1 VIAQIIFPP
10 QFEPFQ
16 PYLSG
21 PYLKGLLGRYG
32 IESRVFDANVDF
44 FNWLVE
50 RQHVI
55 QPSRHDHYLADQA
68 GDALATLRRIPSDL
82 PRYRWAINVLDRY
95 LEMAGQPSGRL
106 GLTRFEIDDRYN
118 SEALRLWA
126 QSDGLFRA
134 YFAFAQERFAGEGD
148 TPCYLLSLVVMDQLG
163 PAVVLAQEI
172 RKCWPKARILVGGP
186 LVSRL
191 HRQLTA
197 TPWLRDL
204 FDAIVAGEAYS
215 SLPVLFGL
223 RHMEAYSGHVT
234 PVFDDCD
241 WGAYWSCRRVLPYLV
256 AHGCKWGKC
265 TFCSHHL
272 TYDGYRTSGMTRVL
286 EDLEYLAGAHDIEYV
301 SFCDEYLT
309 PSQLT
314 ELAEGIVERGL
325 VLAWSTFARP
335 EPAFKDAAWIQ
346 RLYAGGC
353 RMLMFGL
360 ESGSQR
366 VVSAMRKGTRVANFR
381 PILECCEA
389 AGIAIRY
396 DFMVGFPGET
406 REDVQASYDFIRDN
420 RDVIDTPFSSYS
432 VAAFELRSGVPVE
445 QDRQKYGI
453 AGAGRLRGDLDDQY
467 EYEVTAGL
475 SEAERAN
482 WRAQFI
488 RLGKEELAFDVIC
501 PQNKTHQLIFKDLF
515 DRGAFPLP
523 PTRLD
528 CETASQLTAKFAPDV
543 SITRQGDAVSISSLA
558 TGGAIEL
565 SGELSEAIDFLQV
578 GGLVSDAAA
587 LQEAW
592 DLDAFAR
599 FVSFLYRNDY
609 VLLDEV
615 RPSPAPGEPRRGPQ
629 VCMAN

>member
-1 VIAQIIFPP
+1 MIAQIIFPP

-21 PYLKGLLGRYG
+21 PYLKGLLARYG
-32 IESRVFDANVDF
+32 IASRVFDANVDF

-50 RQHVI
+50 REHAGGS
-55 QPSRHDHYLADQA
+55 SRQDHYLADHA
-68 GDALATLRRIPSDL
+68 GNALEMLRRTPSDL
-82 PRYRWAINVLDRY
+82 PGYRWAINVLDRY
-95 LEMAGQPSGRL
+95 LEMAGRPSGRL
-106 GLTRFEIDDRYN
+106 GLTRFEIHDRYN

-126 QSDGLFRA
+126 TSDSLFRA
-134 YFAFAQERFAGEGD
+134 YFTFAKERLAAPDEA
-148 TPCYLLSLVVMDQLG
+148 PCYLLSLVVMDQLG

-172 RKCWPKARILVGGP
+172 RKSWPKARIFIGGP

-197 TPWLRDL
+197 TPWLLDL
-204 FDAIVAGEAYS
+204 FDAIVPGEAYS
-215 SLPVLFGL
+215 SLPGLFGL
-223 RHMEAYSGHVT
+223 NGVEAYSGHVT

-241 WGAYWSCRRVLPYLV
+241 WDAYWSCRRVLPYLV

-272 TYDGYRTSGMTRVL
+272 TYEGYRSSGMTRVL
-286 EDLEYLAGAHDIEYV
+286 DDLQNLTAAHDIEYV

-314 ELAEGIVERGL
+314 DLADGIVERGL
-325 VLAWSTFARP
+325 ALAWSTFARP
-335 EPAFKDAAWIQ
+335 EPAFKDTAWVQ
-346 RLYAGGC
+346 RLYHGGC

-366 VVSAMRKGTRVANFR
+366 IVSAMRKGTRVANFR

-389 AGIAIRY
+389 AGIAVRY

-406 REDVQASYDFIRDN
+406 VEDVQASYDFICDN

-445 QDRQKYGI
+445 QDPDGYGI
-453 AGAGRLRGDLDDQY
+453 SGAGRLRGDLDDQF
-467 EYEVTAGL
+467 EYEVTTGL
-475 SEAERAN
+475 SEAERAG
-482 WRAQFI
+482 WREQFI

-501 PQNKTHQLIFKDLF
+501 PQNKTHQLVFKDLF
-515 DRGAFPLP
+515 DRGAFSLP

-528 CETASQLTAKFAPDV
+528 CETASELTAKLASDV
-543 SITRQGDAVSISSLA
+543 SVTHRDGVVSISSLA
-558 TGGAIEL
+558 TGGAMEL
-565 SGELSEAIDFLQV
+565 DGELSAAIDLLKA
-578 GGLVSDAAA
+578 GGLVSDAAT
-587 LQEAW
+587 LQKAW
-592 DLDAFAR
+592 NLDAFAR

-609 VLLDEV
+609 VVLDEV
-615 RPSPAPGEPRRGPQ
+615 RPSPMSGEPREDIQ
-629 VCMAN
+629 LCMPS